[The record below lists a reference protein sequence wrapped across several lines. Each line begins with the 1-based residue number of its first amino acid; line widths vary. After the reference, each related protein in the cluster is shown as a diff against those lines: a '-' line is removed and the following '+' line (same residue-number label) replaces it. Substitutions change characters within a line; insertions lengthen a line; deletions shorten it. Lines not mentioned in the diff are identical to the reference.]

1 MDYLKI
7 ILICVAVLIFLYF
20 ISIYADDMCFSVA
33 KVHET
38 MGNQRSA
45 VKAYESVI
53 KDFTNN
59 EMAAAM
65 ALQRL
70 NPESL
75 ILKAWEDKLGRKR
88 KNR

>member
-1 MDYLKI
+1 MDYLKS
-7 ILICVAVLIFLYF
+7 ILIFVAVIVVLYLL
-20 ISIYADDMCFSVA
+20 SIYADDMCFSVA
-33 KVHET
+33 KMHET

-70 NPESL
+70 NPESP
-75 ILKAWEDKLGRKR
+75 ILKAWEEKVGRKR
-88 KNR
+88 KKR